1 MANFTLIVIKI
12 IKEQELIIGP
22 LAWIEAAKVEGL
34 VILNSNTG
42 EIEFNN
48 PDQKDVVDRLVK
60 QYERLFGRA
69 SHEVCRDAV
78 RSILADLS
86 PSEIPASLA
95 I

>member
-1 MANFTLIVIKI
+1 MVNFTIIVIKI

-34 VILNSNTG
+34 VILDSGKG
-42 EIEFNN
+42 EVEFNSEN
-48 PDQKDVVDRLVK
+48 QKEVVDRLVK

-78 RSILADLS
+78 RSLLADLA
-86 PSEIPASLA
+86 PAEIPSSLA
-95 I
+95 A